1 LKAKG
6 DNLSQETQGGDMN
19 QLNNP
24 SDVSVYSDGTVY
36 VLDSQN
42 YRIQNGNQRNYWYYG
57 NLNTYSSRFSVDTN
71 GNIYVLN
78 QYNHQI
84 QKWTKKGGLW
94 TTVAGGNGEAQP
106 IIN

>member
-1 LKAKG
+1 
-6 DNLSQETQGGDMN
+6 MN
-19 QLNNP
+19 QFNP

-42 YRIQNGNQRNYWYYG
+42 YRIQKWEPGAITG
-57 NLNTYSSRFSVDTN
+57 TTVTNLNTYSSRFSVDTN

-78 QYNHQI
+78 QYNPNSEMDKRRI
-84 QKWTKKGGLW
+84 MDNCCRRKWRR
-94 TTVAGGNGEAQP
+94 AQP